1 MNVLVWWDRYHFHSF
16 YFYFHS
22 SIFFNPHPNRF
33 AWKHGSPVA
42 PMLSPRPSPVVST
55 VIHLPWI
62 LTSPECPS
70 VKTVWTRN
78 FLNYKFRPFIRTL
91 GILPGPAC
99 EDMVTWT
106 SCLCRLWARGSACMS
121 ARPWVFR
128 LRKTKQITAT
138 WGIPE
143 VLATGVVFFFMV
155 FSPLSSGEQKG
166 VNHAAVRIPAL
177 ILHPPSAAAQLDQN
191 IVSGGRKSAEKTSW
205 GEGSWNPILYR
216 VFIVSQVIVVG
227 NFWTINHIFRWACWS
242 PKKLKNYEKSQ
253 QIQTAPNISQRW
265 VYRTSFGP

>member
-143 VLATGVVFFFMV
+143 VLATGVVFFFHGV
-155 FSPLSSGEQKG
+155 F
-166 VNHAAVRIPAL
+166 
-177 ILHPPSAAAQLDQN
+177 
-191 IVSGGRKSAEKTSW
+191 
-205 GEGSWNPILYR
+205 
-216 VFIVSQVIVVG
+216 
-227 NFWTINHIFRWACWS
+227 
-242 PKKLKNYEKSQ
+242 
-253 QIQTAPNISQRW
+253 
-265 VYRTSFGP
+265 TSFFGRTKRCEPRRRSNSSSHLTSPFGSCPTWPKYCFWWKKVGGENQLRWR